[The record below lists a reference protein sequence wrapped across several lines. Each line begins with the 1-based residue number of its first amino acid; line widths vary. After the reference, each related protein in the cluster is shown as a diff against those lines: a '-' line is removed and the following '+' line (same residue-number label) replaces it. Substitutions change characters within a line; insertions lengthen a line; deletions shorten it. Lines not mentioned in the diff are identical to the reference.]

1 MDRKL
6 RVEQHTGS
14 RPCHG
19 ICREVRV
26 SPNAARRLMGTLRTA
41 GSLMRLQLVL
51 LSALLTCAACS
62 HSSPPA
68 PPADDA
74 AVRNAIEAEI
84 AKSVEATRTQNIETY
99 MECIPEDWVMQ
110 GENGERVTRDQLRA
124 NVLRDWGIIPHTLAI
139 ETKVD
144 SLQVH
149 GDAATV
155 YTSQRWERLM
165 LQRDGKTR
173 DTVLTTQKHRETWR
187 KTPRGWM
194 AFEIEELGGE
204 VWVNGKP
211 YQP

>member
-1 MDRKL
+1 MQALRGHLLGLVETCMDRKL

-99 MECIPEDWVMQ
+99 ME
-110 GENGERVTRDQLRA
+110 
-124 NVLRDWGIIPHTLAI
+124 
-139 ETKVD
+139 
-144 SLQVH
+144 
-149 GDAATV
+149 
-155 YTSQRWERLM
+155 
-165 LQRDGKTR
+165 
-173 DTVLTTQKHRETWR
+173 
-187 KTPRGWM
+187 
-194 AFEIEELGGE
+194 
-204 VWVNGKP
+204 
-211 YQP
+211 

>member
-1 MDRKL
+1 MQL
-6 RVEQHTGS
+6 R
-14 RPCHG
+14 
-19 ICREVRV
+19 
-26 SPNAARRLMGTLRTA
+26 
-41 GSLMRLQLVL
+41 L
-51 LSALLTCAACS
+51 LSVLTLLASASCT
-62 HSSPPA
+62 HTSPPA
-68 PPADDA
+68 ATPPGDDA
-74 AVRNAIEAEI
+74 LVRNAIETEI
-84 AKSVEATRTQNIETY
+84 ARSVEATRTQNIEAY

-124 NVLRDWGIIPHTLAI
+124 NVLRDWSIIPRTLAI
-139 ETKVD
+139 ETQID

-165 LQRDGKTR
+165 LQRDGKTQ

-187 KTPRGWM
+187 STPRGWR
-194 AFEIEELGGE
+194 AYEIEELGGE